1 MCRSEAYRLV
11 AYYLA
16 LQHHKPAPSQRRPL
30 TWDQHLLSS
39 IATAN
44 KLSGG
49 SWTGVAA
56 SCEAYVG
63 AKVAGGLQAHPPRC
77 SDLLWGAAG
86 MAAAVLVLG
95 VLAAAAKSLPMV
107 GHFHQQVGYTC
118 VNAAV
123 VGANEGVSS
132 LAAVFSFR
140 QLQ

>member
-1 MCRSEAYRLV
+1 M

-39 IATAN
+39 LATAG

-63 AKVAGGLQAHPPRC
+63 VKVSGGLQAHPPRC
-77 SDLLWGAAG
+77 SDLLWGAMG

-95 VLAAAAKSLPMV
+95 VLAAAAKTLPVV
-107 GHFHQQVGYTC
+107 GHFHQQVG
-118 VNAAV
+118 
-123 VGANEGVSS
+123 SW
-132 LAAVFSFR
+132 LAAVACCDM
-140 QLQ
+140 LWA